1 MEPLILVRA
10 QVPQPSKFFI
20 GDRGAL
26 QKLDVRGILTEMEAD
41 KEIKA
46 IADILASLEGLD
58 LQARERVFKYVIERM
73 GVQVKMPS
81 TPFLETSYLKEGLDR
96 PFSPNSA
103 PGLSSDI
110 RSLKD
115 QKQPETA
122 IQMAVLVAY
131 YLQEVASPEERKES
145 IGVDDIQK
153 YFKQAGFALPKIPIS
168 ALKNAKAAGY
178 LESADRGTYKL
189 NPVGYNLIAHG
200 LPSKGG
206 AVNGKRSKKQPRAG
220 KTKKK

>member
-1 MEPLILVRA
+1 
-10 QVPQPSKFFI
+10 
-20 GDRGAL
+20 
-26 QKLDVRGILTEMEAD
+26 MEAD

-46 IADILASLEGLD
+46 IADILGSLEGLD
-58 LQARERVFKYVIERM
+58 SSARERVFKYVIERL
-73 GVQVKMPS
+73 GLQVNLPS
-81 TPFLETSYLKEGLDR
+81 SAVSGSTLIKTPDLEDEKVNFGSVSLNANGT
-96 PFSPNSA
+96 
-103 PGLSSDI
+103 DI
-110 RSLKD
+110 RSLKE

-131 YLQEVASPEERKES
+131 YLQEVVSSEEKKDS

-153 YFKQAGFALPKIPIS
+153 YFKQAGFALPKIPVS

-206 AVNGKRSKKQPRAG
+206 NGARNAKKQAKKVVKP
-220 KTKKK
+220 KKK